1 MRANKEFTRK
11 REMNNAI
18 ANVSDDE
25 LITLIRKGHEA
36 AFEALIARHRNAIV
50 AHATRILRDQD
61 EAETAAQ
68 EVALRLYR
76 NIDQFKRDARFTTW
90 LYRITENVCRT
101 MLAKAKREQEK
112 VTAFSYE
119 REDAHVDL
127 NVRDAYAFDRLL
139 APLADDE
146 RQLLVLRFVQDKEI
160 RDIAVIMGNGLSATK
175 MRMYR
180 ALAKVRASFEDL
192 AEAA

>member
-61 EAETAAQ
+61 EAET
-68 EVALRLYR
+68 EG
-76 NIDQFKRDARFTTW
+76 
-90 LYRITENVCRT
+90 E
-101 MLAKAKREQEK
+101 
-112 VTAFSYE
+112 TACE
-119 REDAHVDL
+119 
-127 NVRDAYAFDRLL
+127 L
-139 APLADDE
+139 APLGRPLARSPPAD
-146 RQLLVLRFVQDKEI
+146 L
-160 RDIAVIMGNGLSATK
+160 
-175 MRMYR
+175 
-180 ALAKVRASFEDL
+180 
-192 AEAA
+192 